1 MHIILAMAKV
11 GQVGRFSIYVF
22 SPSKHDNQYVKIK
35 GKGGEDLGKFRLD
48 VFDWE
53 QNTGLSPADKTK
65 IVKWVEDHLDEI
77 NKKIKYLERK

>member
-1 MHIILAMAKV
+1 MAMAKV

-22 SPSKHDNQYVKIK
+22 SPSRHDNNYVKVK

-48 VFDWE
+48 SFYWE
-53 QNTGLSPADKTK
+53 KNMGLSPADKKK
-65 IVKWVEDHLDEI
+65 IVKWVEDHLGEI